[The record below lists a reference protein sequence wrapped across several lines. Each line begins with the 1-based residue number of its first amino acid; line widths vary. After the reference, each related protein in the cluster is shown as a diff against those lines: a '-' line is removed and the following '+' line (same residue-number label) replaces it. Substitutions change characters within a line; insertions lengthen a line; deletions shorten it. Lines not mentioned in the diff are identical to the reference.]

1 MEIVYAM
8 RSIKSIKIPKEYFS
22 PFLLPPAT
30 TWIPSKENIYIIFH
44 RNLCSN
50 RTLPIS
56 FLSDWLSKLETP
68 NTRSIISNDRLILSP
83 LFNSL
88 YGLIPI
94 FDFLFFFFALTLS
107 FFFLSAIL
115 TNHHSLTSSLLITIC
130 ITKHIANGIGIF
142 FFSFSFLIENFAK
155 SSQILKGYS
164 MTGLLKCFKNAVL
177 LTVIQ
182 EF

>member
-22 PFLLPPAT
+22 PFLLPPTT

-107 FFFLSAIL
+107 FFFSFC
-115 TNHHSLTSSLLITIC
+115 NFNQSSLLNFLSPYHNLYY
-130 ITKHIANGIGIF
+130 KAHSKWHWDF
-142 FFSFSFLIENFAK
+142 FLFLFLPHWK
-155 SSQILKGYS
+155 F
-164 MTGLLKCFKNAVL
+164 C
-177 LTVIQ
+177 
-182 EF
+182 

>member
-22 PFLLPPAT
+22 PFLQPPPT
-30 TWIPSKENIYIIFH
+30 TWIPTKENIYIIFH

-68 NTRSIISNDRLILSP
+68 NTRSIISNDRLILSFSP

-88 YGLIPI
+88 YGLILI
-94 FDFLFFFFALTLS
+94 FDFS
-107 FFFLSAIL
+107 FCFLL
-115 TNHHSLTSSLLITIC
+115 WH
-130 ITKHIANGIGIF
+130 
-142 FFSFSFLIENFAK
+142 FFSFCNFNQ
-155 SSQILKGYS
+155 S
-164 MTGLLKCFKNAVL
+164 LLLNFFSPYHNLYYKAHSKWH
-177 LTVIQ
+177 
-182 EF
+182 